1 MNNQIYRQHILSLQ
15 SVFKGANRYLSVAIA
30 TTSLLTLSN
39 STNAIGT
46 AGDVKSSQISDYL
59 NERSSYN
66 YHREEPEL
74 SGWAISFDN
83 DALVPSTR
91 DQDYTYGTSV
101 TIAGKSTRNY
111 LLSLN
116 RPLSWVN
123 QWLGVGNGGEA
134 IGHSIEVGIYG
145 FTPEDKTE
153 PAPLSDDRPYASI
166 VYWSS
171 SQELTAASSNSV
183 WHSTLTVGA
192 LGLEIAGD
200 IQNEVHRVTSS
211 RPANG
216 WSNQISD
223 GGELTARY
231 SLAKQTLWDVGHPKL
246 ELKTTTQASL
256 GYLTELSWGASL
268 RVGNI
273 RSRWQSYRPELTSY
287 GEQSNQSV
295 DNQRV
300 SESYFSLGAAL
311 KSRVY
316 NAFLQGQFRD
326 SVVEYDNDELNN
338 FIVEAWA
345 GYTRS
350 FGKGY
355 RVSYLLR
362 GHTSEVR
369 DGDGDRNVVWGG
381 LTVSKVY

>member
-1 MNNQIYRQHILSLQ
+1 MKTLIHKPHISSIQ
-15 SVFKGANRYLSVAIA
+15 SVLKSASYYLSVVIA
-30 TTSLLTLSN
+30 TNSLFIFSN
-39 STNAIGT
+39 SVSAIGT
-46 AGDVKSSQISDYL
+46 AGDVKSSEVSDYL
-59 NERSSYN
+59 NDRSSYA

-101 TIAGKSTRNY
+101 TIAGKSTRDY

-116 RPLSWVN
+116 RPLSWIN
-123 QWLGVGNGGEA
+123 QWLGIGNGGKVV
-134 IGHSIEVGIYG
+134 GHSIEAGIYG
-145 FTPEDKTE
+145 FTPEDKTQS
-153 PAPLSDDRPYASI
+153 APLSDDRPYASI
-166 VYWSS
+166 VYWSN
-171 SQELTAASSNSV
+171 SQELAAVSPNSV
-183 WHSTLTVGA
+183 WHSTLTVGV
-192 LGLEIAGD
+192 LGLEVAGD

-231 SLAKQTLWDVGHPKL
+231 SLAKQTLWDVSHPNL
-246 ELKTTTQASL
+246 ELKTTTQASV

-268 RVGNI
+268 RFGNI

-300 SESYFSLGAAL
+300 RESYFSLGAAL